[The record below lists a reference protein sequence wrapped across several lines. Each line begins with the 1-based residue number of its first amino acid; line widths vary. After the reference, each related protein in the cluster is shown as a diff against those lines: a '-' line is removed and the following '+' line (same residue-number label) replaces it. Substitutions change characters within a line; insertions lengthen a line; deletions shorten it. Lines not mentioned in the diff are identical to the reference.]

1 MPAARN
7 ERITLQLSQLEKGP
21 LSLRKELLSPCDQGE
36 FRVNEYSVKLN
47 TIIAMYPNQAGEIK
61 RLAQQF
67 SDSGVKVSYMQ
78 FTAKYALCYV
88 VFDYHARQ
96 IIHTLPTPKC

>member
-21 LSLRKELLSPCDQGE
+21 LSLRKELLSPFDQGE

-67 SDSGVKVSYMQ
+67 
-78 FTAKYALCYV
+78 TAKVCALLCC
-88 VFDYHARQ
+88 
-96 IIHTLPTPKC
+96 L